1 MVRRHELTDAQW
13 QKIEALLPANGR
25 PGGQWADHRTVIN
38 GVLFRARTG
47 VPWPDLPER
56 YGPWQT
62 VYERHRRWSADG
74 TWQQIL
80 TELQIEAD
88 ATDPDGTLA
97 KDVEKESVQRRRE
110 WAVNIDSTS
119 CRAHQHA
126 AGARRRPPRGL
137 SAKGGGARVE
147 DDGREALGRSRGGLT
162 SKVHLLA
169 VDRARPLTWQI
180 SPGQRGDSPMFIPVL
195 EGLRIRRRGS
205 GRPRSRPDRVRGDKA
220 YSSYDNRAY
229 LRRRGIKATIAQP
242 DDQRANRRRKGQAG
256 GRPPAFDKTQYRHR
270 SAVERCVS
278 KWKQH
283 RAVASR
289 YDKRDYIFNGTL
301 TVAAIVIWLRDTVQE
316 PSEAP

>member
-1 MVRRHELTDAQW
+1 MRRHELTDAQW
-13 QKIEALLPANGR
+13 QRIEPLLPANGR
-25 PGGQWADHRTVIN
+25 PGGQWADHRTVVN

-88 ATDPDGTLA
+88 AAAPDGHLA
-97 KDVEKESVQRRRE
+97 KALEKEARQRSRE

-126 AGARRRPPRGL
+126 AGARHRPPRDFPQ
-137 SAKGGGARVE
+137 KGGGARVE
-147 DDGREALGRSRGGLT
+147 ADGRETLGRSRGGLT
-162 SKVHLLA
+162 SKVHL
-169 VDRARPLTWQI
+169 VSDDRARPLTWQT
-180 SPGQRGDSPMFIPVL
+180 SPGQRGDSPMFVAVL
-195 EGLRIRRRGS
+195 EGLRIRRRGP
-205 GRPRSRPDRVRGDKA
+205 GRPRCRPDRVRGDKA
-220 YSSYDNRAY
+220 YSSRDNRAY

-242 DDQRANRRRKGQAG
+242 DDQRDRRRRKGRLG
-256 GRPPAFDKTQYRHR
+256 GRPPAFDKAQYRRR

-278 KWKQH
+278 KWKQF
-283 RAVASR
+283 RAVATR

-301 TVAAIVIWLRDTVQE
+301 AEAAIVIWLRATVQE